1 MTIDGPGSPPAGG
14 GVGGANVGAMVMP
27 AEGNASGLRS
37 GGGASLDPTLDPGLD
52 PGLDPELDPE
62 LEPELEPVDAEG
74 LTSPGGGV
82 VPLGACSDGTTA
94 AGSQLAI
101 RLLTANTA
109 MSATTAKK
117 TKPMA
122 R

>member
-14 GVGGANVGAMVMP
+14 VVGGANVGAMVKP
-27 AEGNASGLRS
+27 AEGDASGLRS

-52 PGLDPELDPE
+52 PGLN
-62 LEPELEPVDAEG
+62 PELEPVDAEG
-74 LTSPGGGV
+74 LPSLGGGV
-82 VPLGACSDGTTA
+82 VPLGAGSDGTTA

-109 MSATTAKK
+109 MSATTAKV